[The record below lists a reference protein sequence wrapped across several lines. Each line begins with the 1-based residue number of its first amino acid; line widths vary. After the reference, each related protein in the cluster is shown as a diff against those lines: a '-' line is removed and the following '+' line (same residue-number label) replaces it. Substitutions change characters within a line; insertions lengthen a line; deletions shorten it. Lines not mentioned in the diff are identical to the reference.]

1 MATPSGRYAGL
12 AVRVFGHGASAIPY
26 IALRRCPDT
35 PADPAYFVMQNDRP
49 DLIAWR
55 LLGDATAFWRLAD
68 ANQTRDP
75 FELTD
80 TPGQSVKVPW
90 S

>member
-1 MATPSGRYAGL
+1 MPLPNSRYAGL
-12 AVRVFGHGASAIPY
+12 RVKIFDQGASAIPY
-26 IALRRCPDT
+26 IALWRCPDT
-35 PADPAYFVMQNDRP
+35 PADSAYYVMQGDRP

-68 ANQTRDP
+68 ANQTLDP

-80 TPGQSVKVPW
+80 IPGQPVKIPW